1 MKTIKRKKIEDVI
14 KKEYALAH
22 KFCSHDFGRCYKIMI
37 DTDDGDIWSDVF
49 LSENEWKVY
58 HDDSVLSLSGN
69 GRTVKEIESAYIMDA
84 IGLLT
89 ETGWVII

>member
-1 MKTIKRKKIEDVI
+1 MKTIKRKKIEDAI
-14 KKEYALAH
+14 KKEYALARE
-22 KFCSHDFGRCYKIMI
+22 FCSHDFGRYYKMMI
-37 DTDDGDIWSDVF
+37 NTDDGDIWSDVF

-58 HDDSVLSLSGN
+58 RDDSVLSLSGN
-69 GRTVKEIESAYIMDA
+69 GWTVKEIESAYIKDA